1 MRAPRAEVS
10 VYLALS
16 IAFVA
21 SWMFLP
27 AWSANSEVIKDEL
40 FAYGMRVKVM
50 GESMLYQVY
59 IAALMGVYGI
69 ASGMVP
75 VIWKTKYALY
85 SSLVI
90 DLIDVVLMVDTLV
103 LRYRY
108 LMLKG
113 YYVVP
118 TPTGYMTFTSP
129 ITLSLGVP
137 FWLLIGMVIVAELNL
152 TTRAS
157 WLHPKSFGPVNKA
170 ISKLGEGPLNA
181 VEVGLKALHV
191 PFKREAGKILVGPLT
206 VYEGKPPEIKGEVYF
221 FMPKHAY
228 HATGN
233 LVEPLSLED
242 GVRAVLGTAVARV
255 MGVEENEYERE

>member
-10 VYLALS
+10 IYLALS
-16 IAFVA
+16 VVFIG
-21 SWMFLP
+21 SWMFFP

-59 IAALMGVYGI
+59 IAGLMGAYAI
-69 ASGMVP
+69 MSGLVL
-75 VIWKTKYALY
+75 VLWKTKYALY

-90 DLIDVVLMVDTLV
+90 ALIDVILMVDTLV

-108 LMLKG
+108 LVVRG

-129 ITLSLGVP
+129 TALSFGPP

-157 WLHPKSFGPVNKA
+157 WLHPQSFGPVNKA

-181 VEVGLKALHV
+181 VEVGLKALHI
-191 PFKREAGKILVGPLT
+191 PFKREAGKISVGPLT
-206 VYEGKPPEIKGEVYF
+206 VYEGKPPEMKGEVYF
-221 FMPKHAY
+221 FIRKYAY
-228 HATGN
+228 HAIGN
-233 LVEPLSLED
+233 VVEPLSLED
-242 GVRAVLGTAVARV
+242 GVRAILGAALSRV